1 MSHQELDLLNR
12 LGWTGYVRSEQPQ
25 IPEHTRIGRVIGEF
39 KRYYSVS
46 DGTREYLAEVAG
58 KLLHRTA
65 DRSDFPV
72 VGDWVAFQTPES
84 RDRAVIISI
93 LPRHSLLKRRAAGF
107 SEEQQPI
114 AANLDTILI
123 MQAMD
128 QNYKTGRLDRFLAIA
143 HDSGAHPIILLSKA
157 DLVSDERESRYRE
170 ALDAASGVPVIIIS
184 SITEEGLDALSQWVK
199 PGTTCCLIGPSGAG
213 KSTLLNTLAKR
224 QMARTAD
231 VRETDM
237 KGRHTTTQRELFV
250 LDTGIILIDT
260 PGMREVGLS
269 VSDDALEDVFPDIAE
284 LATGCRFRD
293 CTHTTEPGCA
303 VQEAAESG
311 GLDRARLVRFLK
323 LRNEIT
329 ERERRTSVEGR
340 IARKRHWK
348 RIKKSYRKMPK
359 KRDE

>member
-12 LGWTGYVRSEQPQ
+12 LGWTGYIRSEQPQ
-25 IPEHTRIGRVIGEF
+25 IPETARIGRIIGEY
-39 KRYYSVS
+39 KRYYSIS

-58 KLLHRTA
+58 KLIHRTTNRA
-65 DRSDFPV
+65 DFPV
-72 VGDWVAFQTPES
+72 VGDWVSFQTPES
-84 RDRAVIISI
+84 RDRAVIASI
-93 LPRHSLLKRRAAGF
+93 LTRHSLLKRRAAGF

-128 QNYKTGRLDRFLAIA
+128 QNFKTGRLDRFLAIA
-143 HDSGAHPIILLSKA
+143 HDSGARPVILLSKA
-157 DLVSDERESRYRE
+157 DLVDDDRESRYRD
-170 ALDAASGVPVIIIS
+170 ALDVAAGVPVLIIS
-184 SITEEGLDALSQWVK
+184 SVTEEGLEGLARWVK
-199 PGTTCCLIGPSGAG
+199 AGTTCCLIGPSGAG

-231 VRETDM
+231 VREADM

-250 LDTGIILIDT
+250 LDNGIILIDT
-260 PGMREVGLS
+260 PGMREIGLA
-269 VSDDALEDVFPDIAE
+269 VSDDTLEDVFPDIAA

-311 GLDRARLVRFLK
+311 GLERERLARFLK

-329 ERERRTSVEGR
+329 EREHLRT
-340 IARKRHWK
+340 
-348 RIKKSYRKMPK
+348 
-359 KRDE
+359 